1 MENYEIVFVVVAVI
15 VFLCICVLVWMDRH
29 SDRLNY
35 RFSRHRRR
43 APRAWLREIYRNGES
58 RRRDDDEGKP

>member
-1 MENYEIVFVVVAVI
+1 MENYEIVFVMVAVI
-15 VFLCICVLVWMDRH
+15 VFICLCVLAWMDRH

-43 APRAWLREIYRNGES
+43 APAWLREIHRNGES
-58 RRRDDDEGKP
+58 GRRDDDEGKP